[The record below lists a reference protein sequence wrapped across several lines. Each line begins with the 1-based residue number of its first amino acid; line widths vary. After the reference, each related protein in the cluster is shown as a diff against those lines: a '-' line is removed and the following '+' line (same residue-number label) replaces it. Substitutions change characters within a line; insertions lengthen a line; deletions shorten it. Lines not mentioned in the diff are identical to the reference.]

1 MRSIIRPLCRPVCA
15 DPVSSRV
22 PLYFANCVYGVGCVS
37 GFTGAF
43 AVHSTEAHSLSLSL
57 ILTFTPAAF
66 AVESVD
72 AKVYELGFKQAAG
85 VFF

>member
-1 MRSIIRPLCRPVCA
+1 
-15 DPVSSRV
+15 
-22 PLYFANCVYGVGCVS
+22 VS

-43 AVHSTEAHSLSLSL
+43 ATLYRSALSL

-72 AKVYELGFKQAAG
+72 AKVYELGFKQAG